1 MVIFRRWKIIVID
14 YVEKKEE
21 LEVVVD
27 DIFNISREYNVVIKK
42 LERF

>member
-14 YVEKKEE
+14 HVEKKEE

-27 DIFNISREYNVVIKK
+27 DILNISREYNVAIKK